1 MKNIRVLAWTA
12 LAATILLTGVVL
24 LAQASRPGDTMQLWE
39 YRTEIMRER
48 GLPPETRTEGR
59 RGAGPA
65 DAMLNGLGGAGW
77 ELVAV
82 TRREVRVDDTIQTE
96 TMFTLKRSMRS
107 VNR

>member
-39 YRTEIMRER
+39 YRTEITRER
-48 GLPPETRTEGR
+48 GLPPESRTEGR
-59 RGAGPA
+59 RGTGPA
-65 DAMLNGLGGAGW
+65 DAMLNGLGSAGW